1 MNRIKELQEE
11 RRVLTAQISELMVDY
26 TAKSGRAQDIVDEKV
41 NNRDRRIREIDSE
54 LVALNS
60 QGFANTSW

>member
-41 NNRDRRIREIDSE
+41 NNRERRISEIDSE